1 VPDLLAAQLSA
12 SQRGA
17 LTVILTVE
25 QVGAIDTSGTRPDR
39 YTMAS
44 GKVAAMVDDGTAI
57 VIGDYVSVLTVGNE
71 SLGLGKIR
79 NT

>member
-1 VPDLLAAQLSA
+1 
-12 SQRGA
+12 
-17 LTVILTVE
+17 
-25 QVGAIDTSGTRPDR
+25 
-39 YTMAS
+39 MAS